1 MKTGVLFPTSEIGT
15 DSVAVR
21 DYAQAAEA
29 LGYDHM
35 LFFEHVIGA
44 NAESPLGRDKP
55 WSHTTMYHEPFTL
68 FGYLAAATTSIELA
82 TCIMVLPLRETALV
96 AKQAAAV
103 DVLSGGRLRLG
114 VGVGLNKTEYEA
126 MGKGL
131 GDRGARIEEQI
142 ELLRLL
148 WTNEL
153 VTFDGRWH
161 RVTDAGINP
170 LPVQRPIP
178 IWIGG
183 SADRVVRRIG
193 RLADGWMLPGSI
205 RQPDEAAR
213 AIIAR
218 MHDHAREAGRDPAK
232 IGLQRVISGAGPD
245 EWASGVRAWREL
257 GVTHFAV
264 SVDGPASPDAH
275 IEKLRLFRE
284 VADAV

>member
-153 VTFDGRWH
+153 VTFEGRWH

-193 RLADGWMLPGSI
+193 RLADEAGVDMAQYVLAWTLAQEAMTSLVVGAKRIEQVAEALKALEI
-205 RQPDEAAR
+205 RIPPEHFEKVDEICPPPWTQPDPIR
-213 AIIAR
+213 
-218 MHDHAREAGRDPAK
+218 G
-232 IGLQRVISGAGPD
+232 
-245 EWASGVRAWREL
+245 
-257 GVTHFAV
+257 
-264 SVDGPASPDAH
+264 
-275 IEKLRLFRE
+275 
-284 VADAV
+284 